1 MFKYNF
7 TGDFAMDLA
16 SQIYIRK
23 SCRNYLDEEIDMGP
37 IHDFISTVKPLD
49 ENIDY
54 YYKIFERDEVK
65 LKTRWSA
72 PYYLALFS
80 KGGFLSGV
88 NIGFVFQQV
97 SLFMQSIGIGS
108 CWVGLGSLKEKNPDF
123 VILIA
128 FGKSDNM
135 TRDVS
140 GFKRKNFSEICDAD
154 DERLIPAQLAPSA
167 INSQPWYFK
176 RSGDG
181 FDVYMKKQNL
191 IKRQFISK
199 WNPIDVGIALAHLY
213 VANENT
219 FSFELKNNF
228 DKLKGYVYIGSIRI

>member
-1 MFKYNF
+1 MN
-7 TGDFAMDLA
+7 LEE
-16 SQIYIRK
+16 QIFRRK
-23 SCRNYLDEEIDMGP
+23 SCRDYLDAEIDM
-37 IHDFISTVKPLD
+37 DQLKNFISKTKPLD
-49 ENIDY
+49 GSIDY
-54 YYKIFERDEVK
+54 YYAILTKDEVN

-80 KGGFLSGV
+80 QKKPLYKE

-108 CWVGLGSLKEKNPDF
+108 CWVGLGSVKENSDDF
-123 VILIA
+123 VILMA

-140 GFKRKNFSEICDAD
+140 SFKRKSLSQISDFH

-176 RSGDG
+176 HNDAG
-181 FDVYMKKQNL
+181 FDVYQQRQNIL
-191 IKRQFISK
+191 KRHLVKK
-199 WNPIDVGIALAHLY
+199 WNPIDVGISLAHMY
-213 VANENT
+213 VANRDT
-219 FSFELKNNF
+219 FQFEIKNSF
-228 DKLKGYVYIGSIRI
+228 DKLKGYTYSGSIKI